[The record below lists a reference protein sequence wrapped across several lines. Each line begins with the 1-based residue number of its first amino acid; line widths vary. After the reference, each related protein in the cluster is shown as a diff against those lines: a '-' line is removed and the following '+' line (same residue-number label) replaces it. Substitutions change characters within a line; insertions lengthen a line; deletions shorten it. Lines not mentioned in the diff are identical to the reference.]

1 MPALLYDSTQH
12 QCLSFVNIKCWLD
25 WGSTI
30 FLQVLK
36 LLLKCEKIHS
46 YTSYFIVN
54 DEKRSKTLLFSLL
67 VLYRTTW
74 MWIYCI
80 QKSSEQIKENDLVK
94 HLLNIGLFFY
104 CKQSAV
110 FESLA
115 SIYFLPT
122 DVFICDLNAITTWWR
137 CRCES
142 CRLHGATLSFCDTCF
157 VPAWLVWPSSFKKHR
172 SVNRCFSRGTKGTN
186 NQCDVAVVTLSVC
199 LLKCEMLVS
208 VC

>member
-1 MPALLYDSTQH
+1 MLTWLRFNNIPSGSQTLVEVWKNSHLHFLFHRQRWKKIQNFTVLLA
-12 QCLSFVNIKCWLD
+12 CVVPRNINVNIL
-25 WGSTI
+25 
-30 FLQVLK
+30 
-36 LLLKCEKIHS
+36 
-46 YTSYFIVN
+46 YT
-54 DEKRSKTLLFSLL
+54 K
-67 VLYRTTW
+67 
-74 MWIYCI
+74 
-80 QKSSEQIKENDLVK
+80 KSSEQIKENDLVK
-94 HLLNIGLFFY
+94 HLLNIGLFCY

-122 DVFICDLNAITTWWR
+122 DAFICDLNAITTWWR

-142 CRLHGATLSFCDTCF
+142 CRLHGATLSFCVTCF

>member
-1 MPALLYDSTQH
+1 MLTLNVDLIEVQQYSFRFSNSCWSVKKFTLTLLISSSTMKKDPKLYCSPCLCCTAQH
-12 QCLSFVNIKCWLD
+12 
-25 WGSTI
+25 
-30 FLQVLK
+30 
-36 LLLKCEKIHS
+36 KCE
-46 YTSYFIVN
+46 YTAY
-54 DEKRSKTLLFSLL
+54 K
-67 VLYRTTW
+67 
-74 MWIYCI
+74 
-80 QKSSEQIKENDLVK
+80 KSSEQIKENDLVK
-94 HLLNIGLFFY
+94 HLLNIGLFCY

-142 CRLHGATLSFCDTCF
+142 CRLHGATLSFCVTCF

-172 SVNRCFSRGTKGTN
+172 SVNRCFFRGTKGSN

-199 LLKCEMLVS
+199 LLKCERLVS